1 MKRANISAFLTM
13 LLIAAFSVSIWGCSL
28 NGQKTPS
35 DSSAAEAAPAADT
48 AGAAEGAVS
57 GAADD
62 DTVQMAEAGGP
73 EEADAGGTVRA
84 AGTVDPADDVAAVIL
99 HTNDVHCGFEDNI
112 GYDGLVLYKK
122 ELESRYDNVFLVDS
136 GDSIQGAP
144 IGSISKGQ
152 EITKFMNYAG
162 YDVATLGN
170 HEFDFGTDVLM
181 DCVEEFDG
189 TYVCADFCTPDGK
202 PILDAYRILDAGDIK
217 IGFIGAVTP
226 EVFAKTTLH
235 DVVNEYGEPMYNFY
249 YDDTRDKL
257 CEALQNSIDEIR
269 AEGADYVIL
278 LSHLGNDETVLPQF
292 RMETVLAGLSGL
304 DAVFD
309 GHSHETFNMTLP
321 DKDGKEVIVSQTGTK
336 LASVGQLTIYKDGHI
351 EETLVSEVPEPED
364 GSISF
369 ETVLRGKEERRVDP
383 DTRKFMD
390 DIWAGYAEEMNKKV
404 GELSF
409 DMPVKEGEEQICR
422 LRENALCDLV
432 ADAYRTA
439 GQTQITFINSGSVKN
454 DLKAGDIT
462 FQSILNIL
470 PYSND
475 VVTAS
480 VSGQTLLDAL
490 ENGAARLPVA
500 DGKFLQ
506 VSGMTYTIDQTKES
520 TVEYDSDGHFVAVM
534 GGYRVTDVR
543 VGGEPLD
550 LTAEYTVTTSNYLL
564 SGANGYDMLKEADVL
579 LNTMT
584 PDNEIVVNYIRD
596 TLGGVIPDE
605 YREPQGRITI
615 IE

>member
-1 MKRANISAFLTM
+1 MIRIKSSTILTM
-13 LLIAAFSVSIWGCSL
+13 MLIAVLSTSVWGCSL
-28 NGQKTPS
+28 NGRKTPAGS
-35 DSSAAEAAPAADT
+35 GASETAAAEDTPDAAEDTPDAAEDTPDAAAD
-48 AGAAEGAVS
+48 G
-57 GAADD
+57 
-62 DTVQMAEAGGP
+62 
-73 EEADAGGTVRA
+73 
-84 AGTVDPADDVAAVIL
+84 VAAVIL

-112 GYDGLVLYKK
+112 GYDGLTLYKK
-122 ELESRYDNVFLVDS
+122 ELESEYDNVFLVDS

-152 EITKFMNYAG
+152 EITKFMNYVG
-162 YDVATLGN
+162 YDVVTLGN
-170 HEFDFGTDVLM
+170 HEFDFGVDALM
-181 DCVEEFDG
+181 DCVEAFDG
-189 TYVCADFCTPDGK
+189 TYVCANFCTPDGL

-217 IGFIGAVTP
+217 IGLLGAVTP
-226 EVFAKTTLH
+226 EVFAKTSLH
-235 DVVNEYGEPMYNFY
+235 DVVNESGEPMYNFF
-249 YDDTRDKL
+249 YDDTEDKL
-257 CEALQNSIDEIR
+257 CEALQNCIDGIR
-269 AEGADYVIL
+269 AQGADYVIL

-321 DKDGKEVIVSQTGTK
+321 DKDGKEVIVGQTGSR
-336 LASVGQLTIYKDGHI
+336 LASVGQLTIFKDGHI

-364 GSISF
+364 PSIPF
-369 ETVLRGKEERRVDP
+369 ETVQRGKEERRVDP
-383 DTRKFMD
+383 DAKKFMD
-390 DIWAGYAEEMNKKV
+390 DIWAGYAEEMNRKV
-404 GELSF
+404 GEVSF
-409 DMPVKEGEEQICR
+409 DMPVKEDDKQICR

-432 ADAYRTA
+432 ADAYRAA
-439 GQTQITFINSGSVKN
+439 GQTQITFINSGAVKN
-454 DLKAGDIT
+454 ELKAGDIT
-462 FQSILNIL
+462 FQNILSIL

-475 VVTAS
+475 VMTAS
-480 VSGQTLLDAL
+480 LSGQTLLDAL

-506 VSGMTYTIDQTKES
+506 VSGMTFTIDQTKES
-520 TVEYDSDGHFVAVM
+520 TVQYDSDGHFVAVM
-534 GGYRVTDVR
+534 GDYRVTDVR

-550 LTAEYTVTTSNYLL
+550 LTAEYTVTTSDYLL

-579 LNTMT
+579 LNMMT
-584 PDNEIVVNYIRD
+584 PDNEVVEKYIRD